1 MVYKLEQFDVHYPF
15 DSNDPPH
22 KHVFGKKF
30 FFCIFWGYGAPP
42 PPSYSAPGGPSG
54 PVVPILVDV
63 REGPDAAGVYNFNFE
78 TGDGISRH
86 EQGAPQ
92 GPEGAVAAQGGWS
105 LSQLHLPDGTPA
117 VFNFVA
123 DGSGYS
129 VQSDL
134 LPTPHPLPPHAIAQ
148 IEKARQEDAA
158 AAAGGA
164 RPQYSAPPPPQSSQG
179 YF

>member
-1 MVYKLEQFDVHYPF
+1 MVSKLLLCLLLGAVNAAPQ
-15 DSNDPPH
+15 
-22 KHVFGKKF
+22 
-30 FFCIFWGYGAPP
+30 GYGAPANP
-42 PPSYSAPGGPSG
+42 SPSYNAPGGGGGPSG

-105 LSQLHLPDGTPA
+105 FTFPDGTPG

-123 DGSGYS
+123 DGSGYR
-129 VQSDL
+129 VESDL
-134 LPTPHPLPPHAIAQ
+134 LPTPHPLPAHAIAQ
-148 IEKARQEDAA
+148 IEFAAQQAA
-158 AAAGGA
+158 AEAAGGA
-164 RPQYSAPPPPQSSQG
+164 RPQYSAPPPAPSQG
-179 YF
+179 YSF